1 MISRPGGL
9 DGLLVFEPRVFRDD
23 RGYFVELHQAARYR
37 DFGLEAT
44 FVQDNLSHSRRGVV
58 RGLHYQW
65 QHPQGKLVSVVRG
78 AIWDVAVDLRR
89 ASPTF
94 GHWWAI
100 RLDDRTHT
108 QFWLPAGFAHGFQA
122 LEDDTLV
129 LYKVTDFWQPGDER
143 TLAWDDPQLAIAWP
157 LADAI
162 VSAKD
167 RQGRRFSEATAF

>member
-65 QHPQGKLVSVVRG
+65 QHPQGKLG
-78 AIWDVAVDLRR
+78 LR
-89 ASPTF
+89 
-94 GHWWAI
+94 
-100 RLDDRTHT
+100 
-108 QFWLPAGFAHGFQA
+108 LPRPW
-122 LEDDTLV
+122 E
-129 LYKVTDFWQPGDER
+129 
-143 TLAWDDPQLAIAWP
+143 
-157 LADAI
+157 
-162 VSAKD
+162 
-167 RQGRRFSEATAF
+167 

>member
-1 MISRPGGL
+1 
-9 DGLLVFEPRVFRDD
+9 
-23 RGYFVELHQAARYR
+23 VELHQAARYR